1 MDFIYAQETLTT
13 IEWIMR
19 AIVSFSFLLLATKI
33 MGRRSIA
40 QLRLI
45 DFTMALVLGNILA
58 HPLSDE
64 GLGLKGSL
72 ITTSVLVIL
81 YLACVFLSLK
91 WNLFKNWL
99 EPSPYTLIKNGE
111 IHYNGLSKA
120 RITVDHLLSEARK
133 ANIEE
138 IQKVALALWEPD
150 GSISFFLSPQLKA
163 LTPGD
168 MQMIKKPFYLPMTI
182 IKDGKVDYSQ
192 LQQSGKDISWL
203 ENKTSILNV
212 HIHDILLAT
221 VDEQDELKVYF
232 YK

>member
-13 IEWIMR
+13 IQWIMR

-45 DFTMALVLGNILA
+45 DFTIALVLGNILA

-91 WNLFKNWL
+91 WNIFKNWL

-111 IHYNGLSKA
+111 IHYNGISKA

-150 GSISFFLSPQLKA
+150 GSISFFLSPQLQA

-212 HIHDILLAT
+212 NIHDILLAT